1 MKENIK
7 IYLAWGP
14 SGEYDTYYEE
24 CLGAFLKRENAEKAG
39 KEWYDKKTNSNNDLP
54 MTLEEFQKLNFGY
67 ADDDYEEEGERGR
80 DGYTEED
87 FERMDEAWDNQYNPF
102 FLNTSEAGG
111 KYLTNQILLQWY
123 GSKALSIGALVNIF
137 FNITSPAPIDK
148 AFEPYH

>member
-1 MKENIK
+1 MMKENIK

-14 SGEYDTYYEE
+14 SGEYDTYHEE

-87 FERMDEAWDNQYNPF
+87 FERMDEAWDNQYETFYDPIITEVEIMDFHELKN
-102 FLNTSEAGG
+102 LIDNG
-111 KYLTNQILLQWY
+111 KKN
-123 GSKALSIGALVNIF
+123 N
-137 FNITSPAPIDK
+137 
-148 AFEPYH
+148 